1 MGASAAFGKGD
12 AAVSE
17 QDNKAVI
24 HRFYQEVWNKGD
36 LALADELIAPAF
48 VNHGSGS
55 GEGSDRESFKRTIS
69 KVRAHLHFRHTV
81 EELIAEGDTVVAR
94 LTGRGEI
101 HDEAQDTGPTAHDE
115 RFTGTGIVI
124 WKLRNGQITERWAC
138 WGSA

>member
-1 MGASAAFGKGD
+1 MVLPRELGEGD

-36 LALADELIAPAF
+36 LALVDELIAPAF
-48 VNHGSGS
+48 VNHGFGS
-55 GEGSDRESFKRTIS
+55 EVGSDRESFKRTIS

-101 HDEAQDTGPTAHDE
+101 GDEAQDTGHSGHG

-124 WKLRNGQITERWAC
+124 WKLHNGQITERWAC
-138 WGSA
+138 WQSA